1 MLNGLYTAT
10 SGMAMQQKR
19 MDIIASNLA
28 NINTVGHKKE
38 LPVFSEYIP
47 NATEHPNDII
57 RDSEYNKMIN
67 STVRLHDI
75 KVSFEQGG
83 HLKETGQQLD
93 MALAKPNAFFAIDT
107 PPFGI
112 RFTRDGS
119 FTVNDQNQL
128 TTMEG
133 YNVVSNI
140 NTAQPVRVPEG
151 AVITEEG
158 GNILVDGAPIGA
170 IDILEF
176 DDTTNLQKSGK
187 NLYIAID
194 TLPQAA
200 VNPPGLMTGGYLEG
214 GSNVNPVDEMVKM
227 IEASRGFEAYSKIIA
242 SFEEMNS
249 KAANEVGAVR

>member
-75 KVSFEQGG
+75 KVSFEQG

-107 PPFGI
+107 PFGI

-158 GNILVDGAPIGA
+158 NILVDGAPIGA

-200 VNPPGLMTGGYLEG
+200 VNPGLMTGYLE
-214 GSNVNPVDEMVKM
+214 GSNVNPVDEMVKND
-227 IEASRGFEAYSKIIA
+227 RGFK
-242 SFEEMNS
+242 
-249 KAANEVGAVR
+249 RL